1 MKDTDTGM
9 GTDMETMDTDIMKQ
23 MKNNINMLFV
33 CVTKR

>member
-1 MKDTDTGM
+1 MKDTGTGM
-9 GTDMETMDTDIMKQ
+9 GTGMEMMDTDTMKQ